1 MSKIVF
7 NGIFLLISLRFL
19 RVETRLDIL
28 INNAADRFM
37 FLPRTESKDG
47 FEMHLAIYLGHF
59 LLTNL
64 LMDMLKVCAPSRIIN
79 VSCKSHRYARINR
92 FDMNLEKS
100 YNQYQAYFQS
110 KLANILFT
118 RSLAK
123 QLAATGIK
131 SNRNSFI

>member
-1 MSKIVF
+1 
-7 NGIFLLISLRFL
+7 
-19 RVETRLDIL
+19 
-28 INNAADRFM
+28 M

-64 LMDMLKVCAPSRIIN
+64 LLDTLKLSAPSRIIN
-79 VSCKSHRYARINR
+79 VSCKSHRYAQINR
-92 FDMNLEKS
+92 FDLNLEKT
-100 YNQYQAYFQS
+100 YNQYQSYFQS

-123 QLAATGIK
+123 QLQATGMKKIA
-131 SNRNSFI
+131 SPNNAVAEVTA